1 MINIQI
7 TEAEHEKPSTLRALA
22 LFLNTLA
29 HERDGGKKTDSTR
42 PLSTDP
48 DISAS
53 DIEAAVRT
61 ASDQG
66 NALTTGPDAAGASD
80 DSEKE
85 PDANAPGDSNT
96 SDGLDKNGLPWDGR
110 IHSSSKNKNT
120 DGSWRYLRGVDKD
133 LIGIVEAE
141 LRQLTS
147 NDVPPPPPPVVEQ
160 PKADDVPPPPPP
172 PVEAPAADAPPPPP
186 PVAAGVSMQD
196 VFKRVTHLQQSGDS
210 NRMPQDLLNECLAT
224 VGLSSMAEFMKQ
236 SKLDA
241 ELAGNL
247 MQAINLVAGED

>member
-1 MINIQI
+1 MIKIELI
-7 TEAEHEKPSTLRALA
+7 PSEAQPSELRALA

-29 HERDGGKKTDSTR
+29 YERDGSK
-42 PLSTDP
+42 P
-48 DISAS
+48 
-53 DIEAAVRT
+53 VVQVT
-61 ASDQG
+61 ATAPSPVADQG
-66 NALTTGPDAAGASD
+66 NAPADGPDAAGALY

-85 PDANAPGDSNT
+85 PDANASGDSNI

-110 IHSSSKNKNT
+110 IHSSSKNKNS

-147 NDVPPPPPPVVEQ
+147 NDAPPPPPPPVVEQ

-172 PVEAPAADAPPPPP
+172 PVEKPAADAPPPPP
-186 PVAAGVSMQD
+186 PVAVGVSMQD

-241 ELAGNL
+241 DLAGNL

>member
-1 MINIQI
+1 MIKIELI
-7 TEAEHEKPSTLRALA
+7 TSEARPSELRALA

-29 HERDGGKKTDSTR
+29 HERDGGKKPTVAEMVLGQGADRLPIST
-42 PLSTDP
+42 P
-48 DISAS
+48 
-53 DIEAAVRT
+53 
-61 ASDQG
+61 G
-66 NALTTGPDAAGASD
+66 NASTTGPDAAGASD

-85 PDANAPGDSNT
+85 PDANASGDSPA

-110 IHSSSKNKNT
+110 IHSSSKNKNS

-147 NDVPPPPPPVVEQ
+147 NDAPPPPPPVVEQ

-172 PVEAPAADAPPPPP
+172 PVESHVADAPPPPP
-186 PVAAGVSMQD
+186 PVAPGVSMQD

>member
-1 MINIQI
+1 MIKIELI
-7 TEAEHEKPSTLRALA
+7 PSDVPPSELRALA

-29 HERDGGKKTDSTR
+29 HERDGGAKPSVEHIVRAAQAGAAAGSALAQLQVADS
-42 PLSTDP
+42 
-48 DISAS
+48 
-53 DIEAAVRT
+53 
-61 ASDQG
+61 G
-66 NALTTGPDAAGASD
+66 NAPDTGPAAAGASG
-80 DSEKE
+80 DSSPE
-85 PDANAPGDSNT
+85 PDAGAPDDSNT
-96 SDGLDKNGLPWDGR
+96 SEGLDAKGLPWDGR
-110 IHSSSKNKNT
+110 IHSSSKNKNS

-147 NDVPPPPPPVVEQ
+147 NDAPPPPPPVVEQ

-172 PVEAPAADAPPPPP
+172 PVETPTADAPPPPP
-186 PVAAGVSMQD
+186 PVAPGVSMQD

-210 NRMPQDLLNECLAT
+210 NRMPQDLLNGCLAT

>member
-7 TEAEHEKPSTLRALA
+7 TEADQEKPSTLRALA

-29 HERDGGKKTDSTR
+29 HERDGGK
-42 PLSTDP
+42 PV
-48 DISAS
+48 
-53 DIEAAVRT
+53 VRVT
-61 ASDQG
+61 ATSPTPVADQG
-66 NALTTGPDAAGASD
+66 NALTTGPDAAGALD

-85 PDANAPGDSNT
+85 PDADASGDSPT

-110 IHSSSKNKNT
+110 IHSSSKNKNS

-141 LRQLTS
+141 LSQLTS
-147 NDVPPPPPPVVEQ
+147 NDAPPPPPPVVEQ

-172 PVEAPAADAPPPPP
+172 PVEAPVAADAPPPPP

>member
-7 TEAEHEKPSTLRALA
+7 TEADQEKPSTLRALA

-29 HERDGGKKTDSTR
+29 HERDAGK
-42 PLSTDP
+42 P
-48 DISAS
+48 
-53 DIEAAVRT
+53 VVQVT
-61 ASDQG
+61 ATVPTPVADEG

-80 DSEKE
+80 DSEKG
-85 PDANAPGDSNT
+85 PDANASDDSNT

-110 IHSSSKNKNT
+110 IHSSSKNKNS

-147 NDVPPPPPPVVEQ
+147 NDAPPPPPPVVEQ

-172 PVEAPAADAPPPPP
+172 PVETPAADAPPPPP

-236 SKLDA
+236 SKLDS

-247 MQAINLVAGED
+247 MQAINLVAGEE

>member
-1 MINIQI
+1 MIKIELI
-7 TEAEHEKPSTLRALA
+7 PSEAHPSELRALA

-29 HERDGGKKTDSTR
+29 YERDGSK
-42 PLSTDP
+42 PVLQVAA
-48 DISAS
+48 SAPAPVV
-53 DIEAAVRT
+53 EA
-61 ASDQG
+61 G
-66 NALTTGPDAAGASD
+66 NETTPDAAGASD

-85 PDANAPGDSNT
+85 PDANASGDSPT

-110 IHSSSKNKNT
+110 IHSSSKNKNA

-133 LIGIVEAE
+133 LVGIVEAE
-141 LRQLTS
+141 LRQLTA
-147 NDVPPPPPPVVEQ
+147 NDAPPPPPPVVEQ
-160 PKADDVPPPPPP
+160 PKADDAPPPPPPP
-172 PVEAPAADAPPPPP
+172 PVEAPAATDAPPPPP
-186 PVAAGVSMQD
+186 PGVAGVSMQD

>member
-29 HERDGGKKTDSTR
+29 HERDGGKKS
-42 PLSTDP
+42 PV
-48 DISAS
+48 A
-53 DIEAAVRT
+53 EVT
-61 ASDQG
+61 ASTFAPAVDEG
-66 NALTTGPDAAGASD
+66 NAPAEGPDAAGAWD
-80 DSEKE
+80 GSEKE
-85 PDANAPGDSNT
+85 PDANASADSNT

-110 IHSSSKNKNT
+110 IHSSSKNKNS

-147 NDVPPPPPPVVEQ
+147 NDAPPPPPPPVAEQ

-172 PVEAPAADAPPPPP
+172 PVESPAADAPPPPPP